1 MPGKQRLNA
10 VRTLLLN
17 PREPYPDPH
26 REVARGWYIC
36 RKSGD
41 AAVCATGQATG
52 LFVRGRCTRESLLAA
67 RASFEGKALSR
78 SCVASVLPLA
88 GAENIAEDGGLF
100 RRAKRESI
108 AKNRL
113 GQLQVVISG
122 FHRITLHR
130 PRFDP
135 ASRQ

>member
-1 MPGKQRLNA
+1 MAWPPRPREMPGKQRLNA

-78 SCVASVLPLA
+78 SWVASVLPLA

-108 AKNRL
+108 AKI
-113 GQLQVVISG
+113 G
-122 FHRITLHR
+122 
-130 PRFDP
+130 
-135 ASRQ
+135 